1 MKNKMIIAFLSTAL
15 LFATAACSS
24 DNNTELSEDL
34 TTGEALTETSEIVVT
49 EPTETETESEAAFDT
64 ETSSETEFS
73 TEEPSEAES
82 PDTET
87 TETDE
92 IPAIEDITVESE
104 DDGVL
109 LLKAYF
115 GTEDDETGNAYVFI
129 YLNTVTIDGTDYYAY
144 TWSWSVDDHYSRL
157 TDVFVSLDGS
167 AIYQGDYDADA
178 CTFNSD
184 NMLEETDD

>member
-1 MKNKMIIAFLSTAL
+1 MKNKIIIALLSTTL
-15 LFATAACSS
+15 LFAAAGCGSDETA
-24 DNNTELSEDL
+24 EPSEDL
-34 TTGEALTETSEIVVT
+34 TTGEALTEDGESVVT
-49 EPTETETESEAAFDT
+49 EPTEAEAGSEVVSES
-64 ETSSETEFS
+64 ETSSEAEPVTEIS
-73 TEEPSEAES
+73 SEESSEAAEG
-82 PDTET
+82 TET
-87 TETDE
+87 EE

-129 YLNTVTIDGTDYYAY
+129 YLNTVTIDDTEYYAY

-167 AIYQGDYDADA
+167 AIYQGDYDADG

-184 NMLEETDD
+184 NMLQ